1 MPPARQSP
9 RTRLRPARPTRI
21 PEPHGDSGYYCRP
34 EAEKDPDLMN
44 LPRPP
49 RSLRQRPRLGLLGL
63 LSLSASVLVSGQGR
77 AGAPAAPSPAN
88 PPRLALAERI
98 AHTDP
103 ARYRSSP
110 AVHGGPG
117 KVDFFALFNAEAIDA
132 NLQFLHRGVIEPK
145 SGIGQH
151 FHNYCEEMFVILDG
165 EAQFT
170 VDGRTSTLKGP
181 AGAPARMGHAHA
193 IYNATDTPVQ
203 WLNINVASFH
213 GIYDN
218 FDLGDTRVGAPLDAV
233 PQFISMQLDAA
244 RTQSIANFQGG
255 SGTVQYRRALGPAVF
270 STSWAYVDHVLLPP
284 DASIGPAAEP
294 GIGGFY
300 YVMHGGGTATGGGDT
315 APIKTGDAVPIRV
328 GDTKAFANTGA
339 TPLEFL
345 VVGVAR
351 DMTR

>member
-1 MPPARQSP
+1 MNR
-9 RTRLRPARPTRI
+9 RPAI
-21 PEPHGDSGYYCRP
+21 
-34 EAEKDPDLMN
+34 
-44 LPRPP
+44 
-49 RSLRQRPRLGLLGL
+49 GLCGL
-63 LSLSASVLVSGQGR
+63 LSVAATVLASGQGR
-77 AGAPAAPSPAN
+77 PGM
-88 PPRLALAERI
+88 PPLADRI

-117 KVDFFALFNAEAIDA
+117 TLNFFALFNTDAIDA
-132 NLQFLHRGVIEPK
+132 NLQFLHRGVIPPK

-193 IYNATDTPVQ
+193 IYNATDQPVQ

-218 FDLGDTRVGAPLDAV
+218 FDLGDTRVGVALDPV

-244 RTQSIANFQGG
+244 RTQSIASFQGG

-270 STSWAYVDHVLLPP
+270 STAWAYVDHLLLPP
-284 DASIGPAAEP
+284 GTSVGPGSEP

-300 YVMHGGGTATGGGDT
+300 YVMHGEGTATIGGDT

-328 GDTKAFANTGA
+328 GETKAFANVGTA
-339 TPLEFL
+339 PLEFL

-351 DMTR
+351 DMTKKNDLLATPPQRIGGPGRGRGLAVR

>member
-1 MPPARQSP
+1 M
-9 RTRLRPARPTRI
+9 
-21 PEPHGDSGYYCRP
+21 
-34 EAEKDPDLMN
+34 
-44 LPRPP
+44 
-49 RSLRQRPRLGLLGL
+49 RQRPHLGLFALM
-63 LSLSASVLVSGQGR
+63 SLAASVLVSGQGR
-77 AGAPAAPSPAN
+77 AGAPAAPPAAT
-88 PPRLALAERI
+88 PPRLALAQRI

-117 KVDFFALFNAEAIDA
+117 KVDFFALFNTDAIDA

-170 VDGRTSTLKGP
+170 VDGRTSRLKGP

-218 FDLGDTRVGAPLDAV
+218 FDLGDTRVGAPLDPV
-233 PQFISMQLDAA
+233 PQFISMQLDPS

-255 SGTVQYRRALGPAVF
+255 TGTVRYRRALGPSVF
-270 STSWAYVDHVLLPP
+270 STTWAYVDHLLLPP
-284 DASIGPAAEP
+284 GSSVGPGSEP
-294 GIGGFY
+294 GIGGFF
-300 YVMHGGGTATGGGDT
+300 YVMNGHGTATIGNET
-315 APIKTGDAVPIRV
+315 APIESGDAIPVRV
-328 GDTKAFANTGA
+328 GEIRAFANTGTA
-339 TPLEFL
+339 PLEFL
-345 VVGVAR
+345 VIGIAR
-351 DMTR
+351 DMNKKNDLLATPPPRLGGSGRGRGL